1 MESITL
7 KQATTDETETI
18 QWVYDY
24 LNEKCAFDYAN
35 SVGITD
41 WQYCYYCSGKT
52 PTNENNITCFAEL
65 ANNMLFME
73 HRIESASPNTH
84 DLLLL
89 L

>member
-7 KQATTDETETI
+7 KQATSDETETI

-41 WQYCYYCSGKT
+41 WKYCYYCAGKT
-52 PTNENNITCFAEL
+52 PTNENNLCTICMIQQDNETE
-65 ANNMLFME
+65 
-73 HRIESASPNTH
+73 
-84 DLLLL
+84 
-89 L
+89 